1 MTVGEKI
8 KTVRMKKGL
17 SQRQVAE
24 QLGVS
29 QPAYLEWEHGDS
41 VPNWARMKSIARV
54 LEISLDE
61 LAREEE

>member
-8 KTVRMKKGL
+8 KAARLKKGL
-17 SQRQVAE
+17 SQRQMAE
-24 QLGVS
+24 QIGVS

-41 VPNWARMKSIARV
+41 VPNWARMKAIARV

-61 LAREEE
+61 LAREE

>member
-8 KTVRMKKGL
+8 KTARTEKGL
-17 SQRQVAE
+17 SQRKMAE
-24 QLGVS
+24 LLGVS

-41 VPNWARMKSIARV
+41 VPNWARMKSIAKV

-61 LAREEE
+61 LAKEE

>member
-8 KTVRMKKGL
+8 KIARIKKGL
-17 SQRQVAE
+17 SQRQIAE

-29 QPAYLEWEHGDS
+29 QPSYLEWEHGDS
-41 VPNWARMKSIARV
+41 VPNWARMKSISKI

-61 LAREEE
+61 LAKEEN

>member
-1 MTVGEKI
+1 MTLGEKI
-8 KTVRMKKGL
+8 KNARLQKGL

-29 QPAYLEWEHGDS
+29 QPSYFEWERGDS
-41 VPNWARMKSIARV
+41 VPNWARMKSIAKV

-61 LAREEE
+61 LAKEE

>member
-8 KTVRMKKGL
+8 KTARMRKGL
-17 SQRQVAE
+17 SQRQMAE

-29 QPAYLEWEHGDS
+29 QPAYLQWEHGDS

-54 LEISLDE
+54 LELSLDD
-61 LAREEE
+61 LAKEEE

>member
-8 KTVRMKKGL
+8 KTARLKKGL
-17 SQRQVAE
+17 SQRKMAE
-24 QLGVS
+24 LLGVS

>member
-8 KTVRMKKGL
+8 KTARIKKGL
-17 SQRQVAE
+17 SQRQIAE

-29 QPAYLEWEHGDS
+29 QPSYLEWEHGDS
-41 VPNWARMKSIARV
+41 VPNWARMKSIAKI

-61 LAREEE
+61 LAKEEN